1 MSEHTEPRLVWTRFA
16 GLCALAHGL
25 LYSWFIVPVNEPV
38 LWFDGFVVACWMLGG
53 NGRAALVDAIRNW
66 KSK

>member
-1 MSEHTEPRLVWTRFA
+1 MIEHTEPRLVWTRFA
-16 GLCALAHGL
+16 GLCALFHGL
-25 LYSWFIVPVNEPV
+25 AYTWFIEPVSEPV

-66 KSK
+66 KAK